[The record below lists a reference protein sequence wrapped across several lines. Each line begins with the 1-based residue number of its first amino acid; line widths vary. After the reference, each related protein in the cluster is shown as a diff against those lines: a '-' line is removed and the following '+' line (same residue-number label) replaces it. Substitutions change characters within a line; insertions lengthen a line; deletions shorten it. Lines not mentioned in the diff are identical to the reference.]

1 MKAEWFEELDRIMEG
16 RTNANPSTPP
26 QLAALAELLGITPET
41 HPTCFPL
48 RACKVCERN
57 IVSSQGFSGGLCSC
71 GQFRLAEGK
80 TNCLPCPFSG
90 TPAADDVWLAPLM
103 RWLAKNENEPM
114 VSGSHVNSPC
124 WGCVTTRK
132 GDSDCDGK
140 AYVYSLLHAALAA
153 RVSELIAIYPEG
165 IPQ

>member
-1 MKAEWFEELDRIMEG
+1 MP
-16 RTNANPSTPP
+16 NPSTPA
-26 QLAALAELLGITPET
+26 QLAALAELLAITPDT
-41 HPTCFPL
+41 HPHCFQSWWKCSECQRTDEYFKP
-48 RACKVCERN
+48 A
-57 IVSSQGFSGGLCSC
+57 GGAKHPGYGYWHYHSHAVGVDC
-71 GQFRLAEGK
+71 GPMFIDHQPDM
-80 TNCLPCPFSG
+80 PCPFSG
-90 TPAADDVWLAPLM
+90 TLDADDVWLAPLM

-124 WGCVTTRK
+124 WGCVTSRK

-140 AYVYSLLHAALAA
+140 AYVYSLLHAALSA

>member
-1 MKAEWFEELDRIMEG
+1 MIRSQY
-16 RTNANPSTPP
+16 RTAKQTKERVFDMSIESTPA
-26 QLAALAELLGITPET
+26 QLAALAELLGITPGT
-41 HPTCFPL
+41 HFYSWRGYYVPAAGTEYAAVEYEF
-48 RACKVCERN
+48 
-57 IVSSQGFSGGLCSC
+57 IG
-71 GQFRLAEGK
+71 
-80 TNCLPCPFSG
+80 PCPFSG
-90 TPAADDVWLAPLM
+90 TPESDNVWLAPLM

-140 AYVYSLLHAALAA
+140 AYVYSLLHAALSA
-153 RVSELIAIYPEG
+153 RVPKIVAIYPEG